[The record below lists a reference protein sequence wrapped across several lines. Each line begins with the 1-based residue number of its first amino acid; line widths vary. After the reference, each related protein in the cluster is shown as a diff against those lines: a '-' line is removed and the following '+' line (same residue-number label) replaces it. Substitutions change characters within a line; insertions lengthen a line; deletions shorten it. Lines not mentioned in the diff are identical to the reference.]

1 MQKIKQFLYLVKPFW
16 CSSASKV
23 AWLLLLSVIV
33 LSLSTVWFNVK
44 LNQWNGDFYNALQTL
59 NGQILYRLLG
69 DFIVLIVIMI
79 LVVVYADYLQKK
91 LLIIWRHHMTEKIT
105 KQWLSKHSHHY
116 HLKCRQDKL
125 DNPDQRI
132 AEDVYLLI
140 KQSLDL
146 LLSFLR
152 SCMTLISFTTIL
164 WTLSGAISFTLL
176 SMDIYIPGY
185 MVFVCLI
192 YTLLGVI
199 CTHAIGKP
207 LHKINVEKQRSEA
220 DYRAA
225 LIYCHQSSEA
235 IAGQH
240 GEKQET
246 ARLQNKFTAIIHNW
260 QNLMNNERNLSFFS
274 VGYQQVSSLAPIFF
288 ALPAFIAGL
297 INLGGLM
304 QIRQAFMQVSSAL
317 SWFIYAY
324 RDIAIWQAT
333 VTRLYHFIRL
343 LDELPENT
351 IIPSTNK
358 DKLLDAQV
366 VLRSADNQQVL
377 LSTNIELAK
386 GDTLLLQGLSGI
398 GKSTLLKAISG
409 FWANY
414 QGVIQRTDNY
424 LWIPQKIWLSY
435 DRLDNLLTYPACPQ
449 SFARDALIETLSL
462 VGLDKLNSELETEDD
477 WSNRLSGGEQ
487 QRLMFARLLLNKPD
501 LILLDEV
508 TSALDLPSVY
518 QLISLLQEKLPE
530 SAVIFVSHQ
539 PIQNYVKYMINLDT
553 NVNPSSQE
561 LAKPNSIVDNVFVSK
576 V

>member
-16 CSSASKV
+16 CSSASKM
-23 AWLLLLSVIV
+23 AWLLLLSVIA

-44 LNQWNGDFYNALQTL
+44 LNQWNGDFYNALQAL
-59 NGQILYRLLG
+59 NEQNLYRLLG
-69 DFIVLIVIMI
+69 DFIILIIMMI

-91 LLIIWRHHMTEKIT
+91 LLIIWRYHMTEKIT

-116 HLKCRQDKL
+116 HLKIKQVEL

-132 AEDVYLLI
+132 AEDIYLLI

-152 SCMTLISFTTIL
+152 SFMTLISFTAIL

-176 SMDIYIPGY
+176 SIDIHIPGY
-185 MVFVCLI
+185 MVFACAI
-192 YTLLGVI
+192 YTLLGII

-207 LHKINVEKQRSEA
+207 LHKINIEKQQSEA
-220 DYRAA
+220 NYRAT
-225 LIYCHQSSEA
+225 LIHCYQSSEA

-246 ARLQNKFTAIIHNW
+246 TRLKNKFTTIIHNW
-260 QNLMNNERNLSFFS
+260 QNLMNYERNLSFFS

-333 VTRLYHFIRL
+333 VTRLYHFVRL

-351 IIPSTNK
+351 ITQTTHN
-358 DKLLDAQV
+358 DTLLDAQV
-366 VLRSADNQQVL
+366 ILKSADNQQVL
-377 LSTNIELAK
+377 LSTHIQLIK
-386 GDTLLLQGLSGI
+386 GDTLLVQGRSGI
-398 GKSTLLKAISG
+398 GKSTLLKTISG
-409 FWANY
+409 FWTNY
-414 QGVIQRTDNY
+414 QGIIQRTDNY
-424 LWIPQKIWLSY
+424 LWIPQKIRLSY
-435 DRLDNLLTYPACPQ
+435 DRLDNLLAYPACSKNFTQ
-449 SFARDALIETLSL
+449 QKLLETLSL
-462 VGLDKLNSELETEDD
+462 VGLDKLSHELETESD
-477 WSNRLSGGEQ
+477 WGNRLSGGEQ
-487 QRLMFARLLLNKPD
+487 QRLMFARVLLNKPE

-508 TSALDLPSVY
+508 TSALDLASVY
-518 QLISLLQEKLPE
+518 QLISLLQKKLPE
-530 SAVIFVSHQ
+530 SAMIFISHQ
-539 PIQNYVKYMINLDT
+539 PIQNHVKQVINLDDT
-553 NVNPSSQE
+553 ASSPIQK
-561 LAKPNSIVDNVFVSK
+561 LAQQNAEFETVFISK